1 MKHKAFRRM
10 LAALL
15 AAALLAGCGAASSQM
30 TREEGS
36 IAGPPVKT
44 ESALPVSTP
53 EADTAPEPENGTETP
68 QELPPLDQRVTNQ
81 WEIHKNLQDPAGKVL
96 CLNMEVPRINSAS
109 ADAARINARLAQCY
123 VEPCKPC
130 LEYPALE
137 NGTPWDEVRSVGYY
151 QYWYGDC
158 VSLVVSSYYGGTDA
172 PFHWGWCFDFESGN
186 QLTVTQMLQRMGAD
200 PAALEEALYRD
211 IKRRD
216 ELDRQAAIERGMLPT
231 GSLKEGNTAWWTSLD
246 ELPFSLDGKGN
257 ISFVVHRFSA
267 SGEEYVNDAPVI
279 PLDAQPLPPDWEWQV
294 LAEWMAVTAVTQGE
308 SCAPADR
315 NESFTLR
322 LEKAEITGT
331 VTVSFIRET
340 YVSPQ
345 IQSAAETR
353 TGELNA
359 GAVTGWDGE
368 KSQGWNLTCL
378 SEDGRSRWTISMM
391 EDRSLRMQSTGP
403 KKGSEVW
410 YVFQRTEAW
419 DDIGYTAIPRR
430 LWGTYRAGDEAA
442 KGIRWMTFLPDGSCC
457 MSVEWDG
464 WNGTLTGTA
473 EGTQG
478 RTEDGTELH
487 FTLTDTDGRP
497 CEFWAILLN
506 DDGSPSGCSLKY
518 RAGEQL
524 FDRDTRPA
532 YWKND
537 SPDLTLVP

>member
-1 MKHKAFRRM
+1 MKHKAFRWIP
-10 LAALL
+10 AFLL
-15 AAALLAGCGAASSQM
+15 AALLAGCGAKTAASARPAGS
-30 TREEGS
+30 REL
-36 IAGPPVKT
+36 K
-44 ESALPVSTP
+44 STP
-53 EADTAPEPENGTETP
+53 PDSMHATVMITEQYTLEKVVQAENG
-68 QELPPLDQRVTNQ
+68 
-81 WEIHKNLQDPAGKVL
+81 GKVR
-96 CLNMEVPRINSAS
+96 LNIHLPRLESDS
-109 ADAARINARLAQCY
+109 ADAARINAEIAQLY
-123 VEPCKPC
+123 
-130 LEYPALE
+130 EYDVQEYADCPEAAD
-137 NGTPWDEVRSVGYY
+137 PDVWDFCMEMNWNAS
-151 QYWYGDC
+151 WYDDC
-158 VSLVVSSYYGGTDA
+158 VSLVVSSDYGGTDA
-172 PFHWGWCFDFESGN
+172 PFHWGWCFDFDSGK
-186 QLTVTQMLQRMGAD
+186 QLTATQLLQRMGAD

-216 ELDRQAAIERGMLPT
+216 ELDRQAACERGMLPP

-322 LEKAEITGT
+322 LEKAEVTGT

-359 GAVTGWDGE
+359 GAVTCWDGE

-430 LWGTYRAGDEAA
+430 LWGTYRAGDESA

-464 WNGTLTGTA
+464 WNGILTGTA

-478 RTEDGTELH
+478 RIEDGTELY
-487 FTLTDTDGRP
+487 FTLTDQNGKP
-497 CEFWAILLN
+497 CEFGAILLN

-518 RAGEQL
+518 RAGEVL
-524 FDRDTRPA
+524 FDRDTRPI

>member
-1 MKHKAFRRM
+1 MKHIALCGA

-15 AAALLAGCGAASSQM
+15 AALLAGCGARAATSARPAGS
-30 TREEGS
+30 REL
-36 IAGPPVKT
+36 K
-44 ESALPVSTP
+44 STP
-53 EADTAPEPENGTETP
+53 PDSMHVTAAITEQYTLEKVVQTENGGIVRLNIH
-68 QELPPLDQRVTNQ
+68 LPRLESD
-81 WEIHKNLQDPAGKVL
+81 
-96 CLNMEVPRINSAS
+96 S
-109 ADAARINARLAQCY
+109 ADAARINAEIARY
-123 VEPCKPC
+123 Y
-130 LEYPALE
+130 EYDVQEYADCPEAVDPE
-137 NGTPWDEVRSVGYY
+137 SWDICIEMNWNASG
-151 QYWYGDC
+151 YGDC
-158 VSLVVSSYYGGTDA
+158 VSLVVSSCYGGTDA
-172 PFHWGWCFDFESGN
+172 PFYQGWCFDFESGN
-186 QLTVTQMLQRMGAD
+186 QLTVTQMLERMGAD

-216 ELDRQAAIERGMLPT
+216 EQDRQTACERGLLPP
-231 GSLKEGNTAWWTSLD
+231 GSLKEGNTAWWATLD
-246 ELPFSLDGKGN
+246 ELPFSFDEAGN
-257 ISFVVHRFSA
+257 ISFVVSRSSA
-267 SGEEYVNDAPVI
+267 SEGEFVNDVPVI
-279 PLDAQPLPPDWEWQV
+279 PLDAQPLPQDWEQQV

-308 SCAPADR
+308 SYAPADR

-340 YVSPQ
+340 YGSPQ

-430 LWGTYRAGDEAA
+430 LWGTYRAGDESA

-457 MSVEWDG
+457 MDVEWG
-464 WNGTLTGTA
+464 SWSGILTGTA

-478 RTEDGTELH
+478 RTEDGTELY
-487 FTLTDTDGRP
+487 FTLTDTDGKA
-497 CEFWAILLN
+497 CEFGAILLN
-506 DDGSPSGCSLKY
+506 DDGSPGGYSLKY

-524 FDRDTRPA
+524 FDRTQRQNF
-532 YWKND
+532 WKQND
-537 SPDLTLVP
+537 PYITIVS

>member
-1 MKHKAFRRM
+1 MKHKRSHCALRSA
-10 LAALL
+10 LAAIL
-15 AAALLAGCGAASSQM
+15 AAVLAGCGAKPPPPES
-30 TREEGS
+30 T
-36 IAGPPVKT
+36 AGGKQPAAPTVT
-44 ESALPVSTP
+44 PGRSHLPESTP
-53 EADTAPEPENGTETP
+53 PDSMHATTFITEQYTLEKVVQAENGAIVR
-68 QELPPLDQRVTNQ
+68 LN
-81 WEIHKNLQDPAGKVL
+81 IHI
-96 CLNMEVPRINSAS
+96 PRLESDS
-109 ADAARINARLAQCY
+109 ADAARINAELARCY
-123 VEPCKPC
+123 ENDVLDYVDC
-130 LEYPALE
+130 PAAADPA
-137 NGTPWDEVRSVGYY
+137 TWDFSIEMNWEAS
-151 QYWYGDC
+151 WYDDC
-158 VSLVVSSYYGGTDA
+158 VSLVVSSCYGGTDV
-172 PFHWGWCFDFESGN
+172 PFHDGWCFDFESGK
-186 QLTVTQMLQRMGAD
+186 QLTVTQMLERMGAD

-211 IKRRD
+211 VKRRD
-216 ELDRQAAIERGMLPT
+216 EQDRQAACERGLLPP
-231 GSLKEGNTAWWTSLD
+231 GEVKAGNTAWWATLD

-257 ISFVVHRFSA
+257 ISFVIRRSSA
-267 SGEEYVNDAPVI
+267 AQEQYVDDRSTI
-279 PLDAQPLPPDWEWQV
+279 PLDAQPLPQDWEWQV

-308 SCAPADR
+308 SYAPADR

-391 EDRSLRMQSTGP
+391 EDRSLRMQSTGL

-464 WNGTLTGTA
+464 WNGILNGTA

-478 RTEDGTELH
+478 RTEDGTELY
-487 FTLTDTDGRP
+487 FKLTDQNGRP
-497 CEFWAILLN
+497 CKFGAILLN
-506 DDGSPSGCSLKY
+506 DDGSPGGYSLKY

-524 FDRDTRPA
+524 FDRTQRQNF
-532 YWKND
+532 WKQ
-537 SPDLTLVP
+537 SYPYITIVS